1 MMQPHD
7 EAWSH
12 TTTRTRTQG
21 TFAGDSGGGGGVR
34 TSADAREATR
44 RRLARIRPVDRS
56 QVDDLLLVVSELVA
70 NAERHA
76 GGATEFR
83 LDLGRDS
90 VTVSVT
96 DTSDEPP
103 ENRRG
108 EALTPGGYGWPI
120 VLRLCREVTVSVH
133 EGGKTIRAVVP
144 LEQ

>member
-1 MMQPHD
+1 MQPHD

-12 TTTRTRTQG
+12 TTTRTR
-21 TFAGDSGGGGGVR
+21 AENVSAGGGDGGVR
-34 TSADAREATR
+34 TSADARETTR
-44 RRLARIRPVDRS
+44 RRLARIRPVNRS

-76 GGATEFR
+76 GGPTGFR
-83 LDLGRDS
+83 LDLARDS
-90 VTVSVT
+90 ATVSVT
-96 DTSDEPP
+96 DASGTLP

-108 EALTPGGYGWPI
+108 AALTPGGYGWPI
-120 VLRLCREVTVSVH
+120 VERLCREVTVSVH